1 MSLMRWF
8 SITLLSLLMIACG
21 GGGSI
26 EKDTSGGG
34 GTTTDYDLVLSTS
47 SESGGSLSI
56 SNPIT
61 VTAKLTNDG
70 APVANNL
77 VKFSNDEFSDF
88 ASVSSQLTDSNGEA
102 KVTII
107 ANRLAG
113 AGTISATADIGE
125 STVSGSVPYAATGD
139 GGIQIAMS
147 ITGSDGQPIDAS
159 NPISGA
165 EIATV
170 TAILTDNG
178 TPLSGQVLEFSKEVD
193 SEDLLVTNGNSNV
206 QTDANGAARL
216 IIAATD
222 KVGAGYVQVKYN
234 EDINARIGFESAGN
248 PFYDKEIYDLSVQLV
263 DATEQASS
271 ELSLANPL
279 RAKIQ
284 LTLNEQPI
292 ANAQVAVSVEAS
304 ARFAEP
310 TESVITNANGLAE
323 IQFFATKTATVAQ
336 QLDAFTAIYTA
347 DGEEVARTV
356 ANYVGAGDGGIQMTV
371 DVLDAENNEIDKDN
385 PLNVGNDGFLKIN
398 LTRDGQPLVN
408 QLVTVSELVLANIT
422 DGGSAVTDSN
432 GNAELILSV
441 NDSRGWEQFTVTYE
455 EPGTS
460 NQIVSSGRYYSN
472 GIAAGAG
479 IQLTVSVRDP
489 QGDAINESN
498 PLSAETRGK
507 VVITL
512 MEDGQPLSDELV
524 TVLGGSK
531 AVTSPSDGVI
541 NTNASGVAEIDLIA
555 NKEEGWAE
563 VTASFGDG
571 GAAVV
576 KTARYY
582 SDGDPNFG
590 DSGYQLTLVGKNSQ
604 GQDSNSLSAQMP
616 LTIEARLT
624 FNGSLQK
631 NQNIQMSVNEFGI
644 LDPAS
649 GSVLTNDAGVAT
661 IQLLDNSVSGAG
673 RVSARYEA
681 NTGEVVTQNFNFNS
695 AGDGGVNI
703 SIVSI
708 LDRDG
713 DEISTQLSGN
723 NKLGEDHD
731 GIATLRLIENGEPLA
746 GKLVTFTTDS
756 VATMN
761 PQSGRAV
768 TDENGLASVDLLA
781 TSTSGIGEVY
791 AEYLTFSTPRVTFAS
806 DGAVLVDEGEY
817 KMVVRL
823 LINCSDDWD
832 SNRDTT
838 GITDADLAK
847 CDEVTNVP
855 STELAEVY
863 VKLTPT
869 SNLNNG
875 IQNAIVS
882 VQTNKGQILPSSG
895 QVLTDQQ
902 GVGLLK
908 LQPGDSGGAG
918 TITATYLG
926 EVDTKNFSV
935 GIQDL
940 YLSLSSE
947 LDSDDGRDSLS
958 AGDSFILTATIF
970 TDEADPT
977 NSVYTQPVDVEFTST
992 CADEGLATIDGQVR
1006 SKAGKASSTYRAQGC
1021 SGNDTIVVTVTSGGG
1036 VNDPESYVFTVD
1048 DAPVQAIQFIDASNA
1063 FIALP
1068 PGVGAT
1074 PTTSTV
1080 RFKLLDTDN
1089 RPLKQ
1094 KYIEFRLADLTGSAE
1109 LTNYR
1114 GSTDSEGFAQTTVQ
1128 SGVVPGDIVV
1138 EACYIADDTIEKFA
1152 LNNQFPT
1159 CWQSVIDQCTA
1170 DDTHPRCKPIQENA
1184 GYTFK
1189 LISSAEPEDNIED
1202 PVNAVSSGI
1211 VLSSGVPDQN
1221 SFDIAADNLVLNALN
1236 SVGVTTNITVFFG
1249 DQFNQLTGDNLVASV
1264 TAEAGVV
1271 GSIDGAGGTPS
1282 YQCAIVDGVC
1292 TVQWRKQGD
1301 FPYNDT
1307 ATWQN
1312 SIGHVCD
1319 TYNGNPVPCINGF
1332 PSEYDY
1338 NNDGTPTPV
1347 VRGGRVTVM
1356 ATAKGQESFI
1366 DKPSGGGV
1374 IRKNGRFDEGE
1385 FFSSFDL
1392 PEAFVD
1398 HNKNGNFDAVDC
1410 SDNAQADKCEF
1421 GTSTGGHN
1429 ETYLDANNDFAYTV
1443 ADGKY
1448 NGLLCGEQAEKDNLC
1463 SKDLVDVRRDLELV
1477 IAGDVP
1483 YVRFVVN
1490 KNHIGGNTVA
1500 CSNTFP
1506 DPADPGETVEVPIN
1520 GMLALEATEDDNF
1533 CDIGGIDLNAYGVPD
1548 APATGTEKVEIE
1560 IYYSDIFGNA
1570 LPNGTTVSITADNGE
1585 VAVQEVDTKVSA
1597 AELHGIK
1604 KAVVTVSRETA
1615 ANSKKTGNLTITFTI
1630 PAPVDGQNPTIV
1642 SKSIPV
1648 QDAG

>member
-8 SITLLSLLMIACG
+8 SITLLSLLMVACG

-34 GTTTDYDLVLSTS
+34 GTTTDYELVLSTS
-47 SESGGSLSI
+47 SDNGGSLSTT
-56 SNPIT
+56 NPIT
-61 VTAKLTNDG
+61 VVAKLTNDG
-70 APVANNL
+70 VPVANNL
-77 VKFSNDEFSDF
+77 ITFSNDEFSNF
-88 ASVSSQLTDSNGEA
+88 ATDRSQLTDSNGEA
-102 KVTII
+102 KVTIT
-107 ANRLAG
+107 ANGTGG
-113 AGTISATADIGE
+113 AGIITATAEVGE
-125 STVSGSVPYAATGD
+125 STVNGSVPYAAIGD
-139 GGIQIAMS
+139 GGLQM
-147 ITGSDGQPIDAS
+147 TVEVVDGA
-159 NPISGA
+159 GA
-165 EIATV
+165 EI
-170 TAILTDNG
+170 NKQN
-178 TPLSGQVLEFSKEVD
+178 PLSVGK
-193 SEDLLVTNGNSNV
+193 TG
-206 QTDANGAARL
+206 L
-216 IIAATD
+216 I
-222 KVGAGYVQVKYN
+222 KV
-234 EDINARIGFESAGN
+234 
-248 PFYDKEIYDLSVQLV
+248 
-263 DATEQASS
+263 
-271 ELSLANPL
+271 SL
-279 RAKIQ
+279 RK
-284 LTLNEQPI
+284 
-292 ANAQVAVSVEAS
+292 
-304 ARFAEP
+304 
-310 TESVITNANGLAE
+310 
-323 IQFFATKTATVAQ
+323 
-336 QLDAFTAIYTA
+336 
-347 DGEEVARTV
+347 
-356 ANYVGAGDGGIQMTV
+356 
-371 DVLDAENNEIDKDN
+371 
-385 PLNVGNDGFLKIN
+385 
-398 LTRDGQPLVN
+398 DGQPLDN
-408 QLVTVSELVLANIT
+408 KLITVSELLLANIT
-422 DGGSAVTDSN
+422 DSGTAVTGAD
-432 GNAELILSV
+432 GLAELEISV
-441 NDSRGWEQFTVTYE
+441 NDSRGWEPFTVDYE
-455 EPGTS
+455 DPDNDETAS
-460 NQIVSSGRYYSN
+460 ASGRYYSA

-479 IQLTVSVRDP
+479 IQLMVAV
-489 QGDAINESN
+489 QDADENIINEAN
-498 PLSAETRGK
+498 PLSANKRGE
-507 VVITL
+507 VVVTL
-512 MEDGQPLSDELV
+512 LEDGQPLSNELV
-524 TVLGGSK
+524 KVLSGSK
-531 AVTSPSDGVI
+531 AVTSPSDGI
-541 NTNASGVAEIDLIA
+541 SNTDATGTARITLIP
-555 NKEEGWAE
+555 NTTKGWGE
-563 VTASFGDG
+563 VTATFGE
-571 GAAVV
+571 GAAAVTN
-576 KTARYY
+576 TARYY
-582 SDGDPNFG
+582 SDSDPNFG
-590 DSGYQLTLVGKNSQ
+590 ASGLQLTLIGFNAQ
-604 GQDSNSLSAQMP
+604 GQTSNALSAQTP
-616 LTIEARLT
+616 LTIQAALSLNGDAIVNANVLLT
-624 FNGSLQK
+624 
-631 NQNIQMSVNEFGI
+631 VNEFGV
-644 LDPAS
+644 LNPSS
-649 GSVLTNDAGVAT
+649 GSVLTNSAGIAT
-661 IQLLDNSVSGAG
+661 ITLSDNSVSGAG
-673 RVSARYEA
+673 RVTARYEA
-681 NTGEVVTQNFNFNS
+681 NNGEVVTQSFNFNS
-695 AGDGGVNI
+695 AGDGGINI

-713 DEISTQLSGN
+713 DAISTQLSGD
-723 NKLGEDHD
+723 NKLGEDHN
-731 GIATLRLIENGEPLA
+731 GIATVQLIENGLPLA
-746 GKLVTFTTDS
+746 GQLVTFTTDS

-768 TDENGLASVDLLA
+768 TDDNGLASVELLA
-781 TSTSGIGEVY
+781 TTTSGIGEVF
-791 AEYLTFSTPRVTFAS
+791 AEYLSFSTSRVTFAS
-806 DGAVLVDEGEY
+806 DGAVFVDEGEY

-823 LINCSDDWD
+823 LINCDDDWD
-832 SNRDTT
+832 SNRDED

-869 SNLNNG
+869 ANLNNG

-918 TITATYLG
+918 TITATYSG
-926 EVDTKNFSV
+926 EADTKNFSV

-940 YLSLSSE
+940 FLSLSSE
-947 LDSDDGRDSLS
+947 LDSGDGRDSLS

-970 TDEADPT
+970 TDETDPD

-1006 SKAGKASSTYRAQGC
+1006 SKGGRASSTYRAQGC

-1048 DAPVQAIQFIDASNA
+1048 DAPVQAIQFIEASNT

-1080 RFKLLDTDN
+1080 KFKLLDTDN

-1138 EACYIADDTIEKFA
+1138 EACYIADATIENFA
-1152 LNNQFPT
+1152 QSNQFPT
-1159 CWQSVIDQCTA
+1159 CWQSVIDQCSA

-1184 GYTFK
+1184 GFTFK

-1271 GSIDGAGGTPS
+1271 GSIDGTGGTPS
-1282 YQCAIVDGVC
+1282 YQCSIIDGVC
-1292 TVQWRKQGD
+1292 TVQWRKQGE
-1301 FPYNDT
+1301 FPYND
-1307 ATWQN
+1307 ADTWQN
-1312 SIGHVCD
+1312 TIGNVCD
-1319 TYNGNPVPCINGF
+1319 TYEGSPVPCIKGF

-1338 NNDGTPTPV
+1338 NGDGTSTPV

-1366 DKPSGGGV
+1366 DKPSGGGI

-1398 HNKNGNFDAVDC
+1398 HNKNGNFDAIDC
-1410 SDNAQADKCEF
+1410 NDSDEAEKCEF

-1448 NGLLCGEQAEKDNLC
+1448 NGLLCGEEAEKDNLC

-1490 KNHIGGNTVA
+1490 KSHIGGNEVDCTNIITV
-1500 CSNTFP
+1500 P
-1506 DPADPGETVEVPIN
+1506 DPDPDAEPDATITVDVPVN
-1520 GMLALEATEDDNF
+1520 GMLDLEATEDAEF
-1533 CDIGGIDLNAYGVPD
+1533 CDIGGIDLNEYDVAEPH
-1548 APATGTEKVEIE
+1548 TGTGTDKVEIE

-1585 VAVQEVDTKVSA
+1585 VAVQEVDTKVNV

-1604 KAVVTVSRETA
+1604 KAVVTVTRETA

-1630 PAPVDGQNPTIV
+1630 PAPIDGQNPTIV
-1642 SKSIPV
+1642 SKSISV
-1648 QDAG
+1648 EDAG

>member
-26 EKDTSGGG
+26 EKDTSGGD

-56 SNPIT
+56 SNPI
-61 VTAKLTNDG
+61 VITAKLTNDG

-125 STVSGSVPYAATGD
+125 STVSGSVPYAAAGD
-139 GGIQIAMS
+139 GGIQIAVS

-159 NPISGA
+159 NPISGS

-178 TPLSGQVLEFSKEVD
+178 TPLSNQVLEFSKELD
-193 SEDLLVTNGNSNV
+193 SEDLLVTNGNSKV

-216 IIAATD
+216 LIAATD
-222 KVGAGYVQVKYN
+222 KVGAGYVQVEYN
-234 EDINARIGFESAGN
+234 DDINARIGFESAGN
-248 PFYDKEIYDLSVQLV
+248 PFFNKEIYDLSVQLV

-279 RAKIQ
+279 TAKIQ
-284 LTLNEQPI
+284 LTLNEQPV
-292 ANAQVAVSVEAS
+292 ANAQIAVSVEAS
-304 ARFAEP
+304 ARFAKP
-310 TESVITNANGLAE
+310 TESVKTNANGLAE
-323 IQFFATKTATVAQ
+323 IQFFATKTATIAE
-336 QLDAFTAIYTA
+336 QLDAFTATYTI
-347 DGEEVARTV
+347 GGQEVARTV

-398 LTRDGQPLVN
+398 LTKDGQPLVN

-422 DGGSAVTDSN
+422 DGGTAETDSN
-432 GNAELILSV
+432 GNAQLTLSV
-441 NDSRGWEQFTVTYE
+441 NDSRGWEQFTVTYA
-455 EPGTS
+455 EPDTA

-479 IQLTVSVRDP
+479 IQLTVSVRDL
-489 QGDAINESN
+489 QGDAINEGN

-512 MEDGQPLSDELV
+512 MEDGQPLSDELI
-524 TVLGGSK
+524 TVSGGSK
-531 AVTSPSDGVI
+531 AITSPSDGVT
-541 NTNASGVAEIDLIA
+541 NTNASGVAEVALIA

-590 DSGYQLTLVGKNSQ
+590 DSGYQLTLVGKNAQ
-604 GQDSNSLSAQMP
+604 GQDSNSLSAQAP

-649 GSVLTNDAGVAT
+649 GSVLTNESGVAT

-681 NTGEVVTQNFNFNS
+681 NTGEIVTQNFNFNS

-731 GIATLRLIENGEPLA
+731 GIATIRLIENGEPLA

-869 SNLNNG
+869 ANLNNG

-926 EVDTKNFSV
+926 ESDTKNFSV

-940 YLSLSSE
+940 FLSLSSE
-947 LDSDDGRDSLS
+947 LDSGNGRDSLA

-970 TDEADPT
+970 TDETDPA

-1021 SGNDTIVVTVTSGGG
+1021 SGTDTIVVTVTSGGG
-1036 VNDPESYVFTVD
+1036 VNDPASYVFTVD
-1048 DAPVQAIQFIDASNA
+1048 DAPVQAIQFIEASNA

-1080 RFKLLDTDN
+1080 KFKLLDTDD

-1094 KYIEFRLADLTGSAE
+1094 KQIEFRLADLTGSAE
-1109 LTNYR
+1109 LTNYK
-1114 GSTDSEGFAQTTVQ
+1114 GSTDSEGVAQTTVQ

-1138 EACYIADDTIEKFA
+1138 EACYISDEIIANYAT
-1152 LNNQFPT
+1152 NNEYPT
-1159 CWQSVIDQCTA
+1159 CWQSVIDQCAA
-1170 DDTHPRCKPIQENA
+1170 DNTHPRCPDVTDNL
-1184 GYTFK
+1184 TLR
-1189 LISSAEPEDNIED
+1189 LIPVADQ
-1202 PVNAVSSGI
+1202 VNAVSSGI

-1221 SFDIAADNLVLNALN
+1221 SFDIAADNLQLNALEFA
-1236 SVGVTTNITVFFG
+1236 GVTTNISVYFG

-1271 GSIDGAGGTPS
+1271 GSIDGAGNTPS

-1301 FPYNDT
+1301 FPFNDS
-1307 ATWQN
+1307 
-1312 SIGHVCD
+1312 SIWRNTIGDVCD
-1319 TYNGNPVPCINGF
+1319 TYAGQPAPCINGF
-1332 PSEYDY
+1332 PSTFDY
-1338 NNDGTPTPV
+1338 GSGPVTV
-1347 VRGGRVTVM
+1347 VRGGRVTVV
-1356 ATAKGQESFI
+1356 ATAKGQESFV
-1366 DKPSGGGV
+1366 DKPSSNGITRTNGV
-1374 IRKNGRFDEGE
+1374 FDQGE

-1398 HNKNGNFDAVDC
+1398 HNRNGTFDAVNCDDAGEA
-1410 SDNAQADKCEF
+1410 SKCEF
-1421 GTSTGGHN
+1421 GGSNGGHN
-1429 ETYLDANNDFAYTV
+1429 ETYMDANNDFVYTDK
-1443 ADGKY
+1443 DGKY
-1448 NGLLCGEQAEKDNLC
+1448 NGLLCSETAMSSGHC
-1463 SKDLVDVRRDLELV
+1463 TRDLVDVRRDLELI
-1477 IAGDVP
+1477 IAGNTP
-1483 YVRFVVN
+1483 YARFVIDRSL
-1490 KNHIGGNTVA
+1490 IGGAVCAGT
-1500 CSNTFP
+1500 
-1506 DPADPGETVEVPIN
+1506 IN
-1520 GMLALEATEDDNF
+1520 GYRGLEVTEDNGF
-1533 CDIGGIDLNAYGVPD
+1533 CDLTGIDLTVIDSTNVD
-1548 APATGTEKVEIE
+1548 

-1570 LPNGTTVSITADNGE
+1570 LPTGTTISITADNGE
-1585 VAVQEVDTKVSA
+1585 ISISEVDTIVSSSDPN
-1597 AELHGIK
+1597 GIK
-1604 KAVVTVSRETA
+1604 KARVNVSRETA
-1615 ANSKKTGNLTITFTI
+1615 ANSKTTGNLTITFTI
-1630 PAPVDGQNPTIV
+1630 PSPFEGQDPTIV
-1642 SKSIPV
+1642 SKKLQII
-1648 QDAG
+1648 DAG

>member
-234 EDINARIGFESAGN
+234 EDISARIGFESAGN

-336 QLDAFTAIYTA
+336 QLDAFTATYTA

-644 LDPAS
+644 LDPVS
-649 GSVLTNDAGVAT
+649 GSVLTNDNGVAT

-731 GIATLRLIENGEPLA
+731 GIATIRLIENGEPLA

-832 SNRDTT
+832 SNRDTA

-869 SNLNNG
+869 ANLNNG

-926 EVDTKNFSV
+926 ESDTKNFSV

-940 YLSLSSE
+940 FLSLSSE
-947 LDSDDGRDSLS
+947 LDSGNGRDSLA

-970 TDEADPT
+970 TDETDPA

-1006 SKAGKASSTYRAQGC
+1006 SKGGRASSTYRAQGC

-1036 VNDPESYVFTVD
+1036 VNDPASYVFTVD
-1048 DAPVQAIQFIDASNA
+1048 DAPVQAIQFIEASNA

-1080 RFKLLDTDN
+1080 KFKLLDTDD

-1094 KYIEFRLADLTGSAE
+1094 KQIEFRLADLTGSAE
-1109 LTNYR
+1109 LTNYK

-1138 EACYIADDTIEKFA
+1138 EACYISDEIIANYATSNEY
-1152 LNNQFPT
+1152 PT
-1159 CWQSVIDQCTA
+1159 CWQSVIDQCAA
-1170 DDTHPRCKPIQENA
+1170 DNTHPRCPDVTDNL
-1184 GYTFK
+1184 T
-1189 LISSAEPEDNIED
+1189 LRLVPVAEQ
-1202 PVNAVSSGI
+1202 VNAVSSGI

-1236 SVGVTTNITVFFG
+1236 YVGVTTNISVFFG

-1264 TAEAGVV
+1264 TTEAGVV
-1271 GSIDGAGGTPS
+1271 GSIDGSPGTPS
-1282 YQCAIVDGVC
+1282 YQCSIVDGVC
-1292 TVQWRKQGD
+1292 TVQWRKQGE
-1301 FPYNDT
+1301 FPYND
-1307 ATWQN
+1307 AETWRN
-1312 SIGHVCD
+1312 TIGDVCD
-1319 TYNGNPVPCINGF
+1319 TYGGQPVPCINGF
-1332 PSEYDY
+1332 PSLYRYTDADG
-1338 NNDGTPTPV
+1338 NFLKDQDGNDMVEVVDGEVLPAELPV
-1347 VRGGRVTVM
+1347 VRGGRITVL

-1366 DKPSGGGV
+1366 DKQSNADTQ
-1374 IRKNGRFDEGE
+1374 RTNGIFDEGE

-1398 HNKNGNFDAVDC
+1398 HNKNGKFDAIDC
-1410 SDNAQADKCEF
+1410 NNTAEAHKCTFRFSD
-1421 GTSTGGHN
+1421 GGHN
-1429 ETYLDANNDFAYTV
+1429 ETYLDGNNDFSYTV
-1443 ADGKY
+1443 QDTKY
-1448 NGLLCGEQAEKDNLC
+1448 NGLLCGEQALAGGHC
-1463 SKDLVDVRRDLELV
+1463 TRDLVDVRRDLELI

-1483 YVRFVVN
+1483 YARFVIN
-1490 KNHIGGNTVA
+1490 RSLIGNAACTVG
-1500 CSNTFP
+1500 TF
-1506 DPADPGETVEVPIN
+1506 N
-1520 GMLALEATEDDNF
+1520 GFSGLEATEDDRF
-1533 CDIGGIDLNAYGVPD
+1533 CDLSEIDLTVVASADV
-1548 APATGTEKVEIE
+1548 E

-1570 LPNGTTVSITADNGE
+1570 LPTGTTISITADNGE
-1585 VAVQEVDTKVSA
+1585 ISISEVDTIVNSSD
-1597 AELHGIK
+1597 LYGIK
-1604 KAVVTVSRETA
+1604 KAKVNVSRETA
-1615 ANSKKTGNLTITFTI
+1615 ANSKTTGNLTITFTI
-1630 PAPVDGQNPTIV
+1630 PSPFEGQDPAIV
-1642 SKSIPV
+1642 SKKLQIV
-1648 QDAG
+1648 DAG